1 MNEDIQTSES
11 GMWTSAG
18 EYWETNRRLKW
29 TVIVLGAV
37 GCALGFVFAG
47 AFGLIGAVFVQVLVF
62 LLIPKIVTKVRRKR
76 SGR

>member
-1 MNEDIQTSES
+1 MNEDIQTTES

-18 EYWETNRRLKW
+18 EYWEASRRLKW

-37 GCALGFVFAG
+37 GYALGFVFAG
-47 AFGLIGAVFVQVLVF
+47 AFGLTGAVFVQVLVF
-62 LLIPKIVTKVRRKR
+62 LLIPKIATKVRRKR